1 MKKSYLAVI
10 AAVGLFLIPAGVV
23 AERAA
28 EIHAYAVTVEVS
40 GSAPPLDSCP
50 HEPGAGNAGVTW
62 IVRNVVFLGPGVG
75 SAAVGSSGIDVS
87 DVAIVVCNGDT
98 PQQIRENL
106 TDGIQHLA
114 ADRGYAIKRV
124 NIVVPTLQRGN

>member
-1 MKKSYLAVI
+1 MRSYLAV
-10 AAVGLFLIPAGVV
+10 AAALGLFLIPAG
-23 AERAA
+23 AA
-28 EIHAYAVTVEVS
+28 AAKATEIHAYAAAFEGS
-40 GSAPPLDSCP
+40 GSTPPLDSCP
-50 HEPGAGNAGVTW
+50 HEPGTDNVGVTW

-75 SAAVGSSGIDVS
+75 SAAVGSSGIDVG

-114 ADRGYAIKRV
+114 ADRGYAIKPV

>member
-1 MKKSYLAVI
+1 MPMKSYLALIVV
-10 AAVGLFLIPAGVV
+10 AAGLFLIPAGVV
-23 AERAA
+23 ADRAA

-50 HEPGAGNAGVTW
+50 HEPGAGNAGVTCS
-62 IVRNVVFLGPGVG
+62 VVFFGPGVG
-75 SAAVGSSGIDVS
+75 SAAVGSSGIDVG

-114 ADRGYAIKRV
+114 ADRGYAIKPV